1 MSGADTVTEEVR
13 ALERMDLQALRFIW
27 AKHFGDPPKM
37 RSPELMRLMLAWRMQ
52 AAVFGG
58 LDAATRRRLRQGRRA
73 ASLRDDSLGQ
83 GARIVREWRG
93 TDHVVETV
101 DGGFRWQGRTYP
113 SLSAVAFAIT
123 GVKRNGPAFFG
134 LREKAGV
141 GS

>member
-1 MSGADTVTEEVR
+1 
-13 ALERMDLQALRFIW
+13 MDLQALRFIW

>member
-1 MSGADTVTEEVR
+1 MLDADTVTEEVR
-13 ALERMDLQALRFIW
+13 ALERLDLQALRFIW

-37 RSPELMRLMLAWRMQ
+37 RSTELLRLMLAWRMQ
-52 AAVFGG
+52 AAAFGG

-83 GARIVREWRG
+83 GARIVKEWRG

-101 DGGFRWQGRTYP
+101 DGGFKWEGGTYP

-134 LREKAGV
+134 LREKAHAQ
-141 GS
+141 

>member
-83 GARIVREWRG
+83 GARIVRDWRG
-93 TDHVVETV
+93 TDPVVETV

>member
-1 MSGADTVTEEVR
+1 MSDTDTVTEEVR
-13 ALERMDLQALRFIW
+13 ALDGMGLADLRFIW

-37 RSPELMRLMLAWRMQ
+37 RSRELLRLMLAWRLQ

-58 LDAATRRRLRQGRRA
+58 LDATTRRRLRQGRRA

-134 LREKAGV
+134 LREKAATP
-141 GS
+141 

>member
-101 DGGFRWQGRTYP
+101 DGCFRWQGRTYP

>member
-1 MSGADTVTEEVR
+1 MADVDTVTEEVR
-13 ALERMDLQALRFIW
+13 ALERMDLAALRFIW
-27 AKHFGDPPKM
+27 AKHFGEPPKM
-37 RSPELMRLMLAWRMQ
+37 RSPELLRLVLAWRLQ

-73 ASLRDDSLGQ
+73 ASLRDDSLGH
-83 GARIVREWRG
+83 GARIVKEWRG

-101 DGGFRWQGRTYP
+101 DGGFSWAGKTYP

-134 LREKAGV
+134 LREKAV
-141 GS
+141 SP